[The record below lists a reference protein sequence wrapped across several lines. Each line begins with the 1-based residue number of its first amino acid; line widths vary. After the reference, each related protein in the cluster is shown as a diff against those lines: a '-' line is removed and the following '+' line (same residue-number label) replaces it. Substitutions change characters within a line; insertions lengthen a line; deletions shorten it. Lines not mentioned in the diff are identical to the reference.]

1 MDWIVTEIDG
11 KVASIAADYRHFKRI
26 TAEVAALPPESVGS
40 VGTRK
45 ISTEE
50 LHEAAQFLTWEDLRL
65 FGSDFQKKVWKGI
78 YDLSHGPEELRL
90 YSYSELAARVDNPLG
105 VRAVAHAVAM
115 NPVAYVIPCHLI
127 VPKESMDK
135 VNDIRATALSTL
147 FKGSDL
153 YLLNSIEVGEY
164 AYGSEIKRELIKLQL
179 GK

>member
-11 KVASIAADYRHFKRI
+11 KIASIAADYRHFKRI
-26 TAEVAALPPESVGS
+26 AAEVAALPPESVGS

-45 ISTEE
+45 ISTAE

-65 FGSDFQKKVWKGI
+65 FGSDFQIGVWKGL
-78 YDLSHGPEELRL
+78 YNLSHGTDELRL
-90 YSYSELAARVDNPLG
+90 YSYSELAAKVDNPLG

-115 NPVAYVIPCHLI
+115 NPVAYIIPCHLI
-127 VPKESMDK
+127 VPKESMDR

-147 FKGSDL
+147 VKGTDL

-164 AYGSEIKRELIKLQL
+164 AYGSGVKRELIKLQL

>member
-26 TAEVAALPPESVGS
+26 AAEVAALPPESVGS

-45 ISTEE
+45 ITTEE
-50 LHEAAQFLTWEDLRL
+50 LVEAAQFLSWEDLRL
-65 FGSDFQKKVWKGI
+65 FGSDFQKGVWKGL
-78 YDLSHGPEELRL
+78 YDLSHGTKELRL
-90 YSYSELAARVDNPLG
+90 YSYSELAARVGNPLG

-115 NPVAYVIPCHLI
+115 NPVAYIIPCHLI

-153 YLLNSIEVGEY
+153 YLLNSIDVGEY
-164 AYGSEIKRELIKLQL
+164 AYGSELKRELIKLQL

>member
-11 KVASIAADYRHFKRI
+11 KVASIAADYRNFKRI
-26 TAEVAALPPESVGS
+26 AAEVAALPPESVGS

-50 LHEAAQFLTWEDLRL
+50 LVEAAQFLTWEDLRL
-65 FGSDFQKKVWKGI
+65 FGSDFQKKVWKGL
-78 YDLSHGPEELRL
+78 YDLSHGTEELRL
-90 YSYSELAARVDNPLG
+90 YSYSELAARVENPLG
-105 VRAVAHAVAM
+105 VRAVAHAVAI

-153 YLLNSIEVGEY
+153 YLLNSIDVGEY
-164 AYGSEIKRELIKLQL
+164 AYGRELKRELIKLQL